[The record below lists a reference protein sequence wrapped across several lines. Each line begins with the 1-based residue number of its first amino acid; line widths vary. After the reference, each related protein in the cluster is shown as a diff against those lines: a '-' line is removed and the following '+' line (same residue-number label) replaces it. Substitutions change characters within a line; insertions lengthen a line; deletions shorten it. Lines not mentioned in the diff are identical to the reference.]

1 MNTSMNVPKQKHHT
15 PVPAMYP
22 PPPEPD
28 PDPNIYNPNNLERD
42 NEILNS
48 IIKMFKQTY
57 SIPSFLIDEQ
67 KNLIVKSQKLKQI
80 IAILCNTT
88 QENVIINTK
97 NNLNINCCDCCRL
110 LNTVT
115 IEDIYIKN
123 GDQYKSFHIYYNEEY
138 NRILEEFGISLLKV
152 FDGYDITEMVDGDY
166 EM

>member
-1 MNTSMNVPKQKHHT
+1 MNVPKQKHHT

-97 NNLNINCCDCCRL
+97 NNEEIGCCGVS
-110 LNTVT
+110 NPVT
-115 IEDIYIKN
+115 AIEDIKIKN
-123 GDQYKSFHIYYNEEY
+123 GNRYQSFHIYFNEMYNMISEEY
-138 NRILEEFGISLLKV
+138 NISLLKV
-152 FDGYDITEMVDGDY
+152 VDGGDQK
-166 EM
+166 ENKVI